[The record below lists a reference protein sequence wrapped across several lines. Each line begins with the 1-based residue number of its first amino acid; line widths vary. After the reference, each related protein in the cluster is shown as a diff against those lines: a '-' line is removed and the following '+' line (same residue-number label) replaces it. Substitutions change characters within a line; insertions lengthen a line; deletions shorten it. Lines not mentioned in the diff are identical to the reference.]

1 MELKNTLNKPYTH
14 AQRLD
19 FIVQNNHQQG
29 FEIKETETALEAW
42 GKTEEEKS
50 AEAKQAQ
57 RAELIA
63 QLDALDLKA
72 IRAMRAIQ
80 AGVGTQEDNQHLAEI
95 ELQAEQ
101 LRQQIKEYDQ

>member
-1 MELKNTLNKPYTH
+1 MEIKDALTKPYNEEE
-14 AQRLD
+14 RMS
-19 FIVQNNHQQG
+19 FIVKHQHG
-29 FEIKETETALEAW
+29 FEIRETDTALEAW
-42 GKTEEEKS
+42 GKTDEEKS

-80 AGVGTQEDNQHLAEI
+80 AGVGTQEDNQRLAEI
-95 ELQAEQ
+95 ELLAAQ